1 MGTENDCSTT
11 ESGFMSKLYEDCSIL
26 VLSLMVVV
34 ADRSSISNSNTAV
47 NSNYG
52 ERVFDLKMKAL
63 SSNSTLESMTSVFES
78 RSLC

>member
-1 MGTENDCSTT
+1 MGTENDCSIIK
-11 ESGFMSKLYEDCSIL
+11 SGFISKLYKDCSIL

-34 ADRSSISNSNTAV
+34 AGRSSISNSNAAA

-52 ERVFDLKMKAL
+52 ERVFDLKMEAL
-63 SSNSTLESMTSVFES
+63 SSNSTLESMTYVFES